1 MIMRIWGMR
10 LLPEAAELL
19 NRCVDDVDE
28 EGDGMESSKDVLQS
42 LRRLA
47 QDAGEDACAGIEMLS
62 RQSLAGVYPPYFS
75 ETRGYDW
82 SGERDPIWIP
92 LGNLDGSYYESGDLR
107 FCDVPELRSWVWL
120 FAALSVPGARIL
132 GVCEEQNDAIEP
144 DQSDDSIFLHWEAA
158 GVERRGRN
166 EFQEVPCRVVDTV
179 QSGGSSCMLDEW
191 AGERQPKRI
200 AYRRGGTWSSM
211 SSNYGPL
218 SALYCTGRRVS
229 VGPARLLKMSDF
241 AERLND
247 GLSHASDYIDTPGQ
261 VLFPWHLQVIGG
273 RLVRIDTNH
282 RLSSLDDSLAEDRQR
297 AQYFG
302 VRLPVGTMSLSP
314 LDDAQSRKLAQ
325 IVGEALNVGS
335 RALVEMEAMVTR
347 NGSRKT
353 DYSVVGRIYAVE
365 HCSDG
370 VRVIEVD
377 RQIQVQQAQEWVSSD
392 EWLRQ
397 STS

>member
-1 MIMRIWGMR
+1 MIIRIWGMR

-28 EGDGMESSKDVLQS
+28 EGDGMESWEDILQS

-47 QDAGEDACAGIEMLS
+47 QDAGEDARAGIEMLS

-120 FAALSVPGARIL
+120 FAALSVPGTRVL
-132 GVCEEQNDAIEP
+132 GICEEQNDAIEP
-144 DQSDDSIFLHWEAA
+144 DQSDDSIFLHWQAA

-166 EFQEVPCRVVDTV
+166 EFQEVPCRVVDMV
-179 QSGGSSCMLDEW
+179 QGGESSCPLDEW
-191 AGERQPKRI
+191 ADERQPKR
-200 AYRRGGTWSSM
+200 ADYRRGGTRSSM

-218 SALYCTGRRVS
+218 SARYCTGRRVL
-229 VGPARLLKMSDF
+229 VRPAKLLKMSDF
-241 AERLND
+241 AERLNN
-247 GLSHASDYIDTPGQ
+247 GLSQASNYIDTPGQ
-261 VLFPWHLQVIGG
+261 TLFPWHLRVIGG
-273 RLVRIDTNH
+273 RLVRIDTDH
-282 RLSSLDDSLAEDRQR
+282 RPGSLDDSLTEDRQR

-314 LDDAQSRKLAQ
+314 LDDAQSRRLAQ

-377 RQIQVQQAQEWVSSD
+377 RQVQVQQAQEWVSSE
-392 EWLRQ
+392 EWLQR
-397 STS
+397 SIS

>member
-1 MIMRIWGMR
+1 MIVRIWGMR

-19 NRCVDDVDE
+19 NRCVEDVDE
-28 EGDGMESSKDVLQS
+28 EGDGMESWKDILRS
-42 LRRLA
+42 LRQLA
-47 QDAGEDACAGIEMLS
+47 PDAGEDARAGIEMLS

-144 DQSDDSIFLHWEAA
+144 DQSDDSVFLHWQAA

-166 EFQEVPCRVVDTV
+166 EFQEVPCRVVDRV
-179 QSGGSSCMLDEW
+179 QSGGSSCLLDEW

-200 AYRRGGTWSSM
+200 DYRRSGTWSSM

-218 SALYCTGRRVS
+218 SARYCTGRRVL
-229 VGPARLLKMSDF
+229 VRPAKLLKMSDF

-247 GLSHASDYIDTPGQ
+247 ALTEASRCTNSPDQ
-261 VLFPWHLQVIGG
+261 ALLPWHLQVIGG
-273 RLVRIDTNH
+273 RLVRIDADH
-282 RLSSLDDSLAEDRQR
+282 RPGSMDESLMEDRQR

-314 LDDAQSRKLAQ
+314 LNDAQGRRLAQ
-325 IVGEALNVGS
+325 IVGEALDLGS

-377 RQIQVQQAQEWVSSD
+377 RQIQVQQAQQWVSRE
-392 EWLRQ
+392 EWLQQ